1 MIDRASFNLTQS
13 LEVVLDAC
21 APKGPLRVEA
31 SFDEFSLDVAVSYVG
46 APIELPETRPS
57 NEEIAAGDE
66 GHRRLAG
73 FMLRRYADRVQST
86 HRDGHTTVRFHFDH

>member
-1 MIDRASFNLTQS
+1 
-13 LEVVLDAC
+13 
-21 APKGPLRVEA
+21 
-31 SFDEFSLDVAVSYVG
+31 VG

-86 HRDGHTTVRFHFDH
+86 HRDGYTTVRFHFDH